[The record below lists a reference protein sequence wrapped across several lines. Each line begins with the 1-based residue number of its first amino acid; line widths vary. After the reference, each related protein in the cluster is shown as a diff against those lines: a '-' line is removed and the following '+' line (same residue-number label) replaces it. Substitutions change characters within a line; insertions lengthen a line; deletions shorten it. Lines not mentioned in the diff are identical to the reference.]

1 VRVEIL
7 MVGKYTD
14 KPYREL
20 VDEYLGRCRG
30 RLGVSVIHCRDEAE
44 MRRRIE
50 DAERVVALDEHGKVY
65 DSMTF
70 AGWIS
75 ATLRS
80 GLNKLVICLGPSAG
94 LAADIKAAAHEKL
107 ALSSFTLNHQ
117 LALLVLAE
125 QLYRGLS
132 ILAGE
137 PYHKA

>member
-1 VRVEIL
+1 MRVDIL

-14 KPYREL
+14 KPYQAL
-20 VDEYLGRCRG
+20 VEEYLGRCRG
-30 RLGVSVIHCRDEAE
+30 RFAASIVHCRDEAE

-50 DAERVVALDEHGKVY
+50 GAERVVALDERGKVL
-65 DSMTF
+65 DSMKF

-75 ATLRS
+75 ELLRS
-80 GLNKLVICLGPSAG
+80 GLNRVTFCLGPSAG

-107 ALSSFTLNHQ
+107 ALSPLTLNHQ

>member
-1 VRVEIL
+1 MRVEIL
-7 MVGKYTD
+7 MVGKYTN
-14 KPYREL
+14 KPYQTL

-30 RLGVSVIHCRDEAE
+30 RLAATVVHCRDEAE

-50 DAERVVALDEHGKVY
+50 GAERVVALDEHGRVL
-65 DSMTF
+65 DSMKF
-70 AGWIS
+70 AGWLS
-75 ATLRS
+75 DTLRS
-80 GLNKLVICLGPSAG
+80 GLNRMTFCLGPSAG
-94 LAADIKAAAHEKL
+94 LAADIKAAAHDKL
-107 ALSSFTLNHQ
+107 ALSPFTLNHQ